1 MALAHARS
9 GIGDTLALVEV
20 KITMRIT
27 LTLLLFSVAFFA
39 AGARAQENEKAA
51 EKELPTVVLLGDSIR
66 LSYAPVV
73 AKQLAGKATIVSPPA
88 NGGDSSNLAK
98 NLEKWAI
105 KAEPAVVH
113 FNCGIHDVKKLKATG
128 KHQVSPED
136 YEQHLRT
143 IVSRLRSETK
153 AKVLFALTTPII
165 DERAAK
171 TRGERNY
178 ELFNASTEQYNAIAR
193 RVMEELKVPINDLRA
208 ALGTPEEQ
216 AQAISNDGVHFNKAG
231 VEKLATAVTKFV
243 SEHLPA
249 EKP

>member
-1 MALAHARS
+1 
-9 GIGDTLALVEV
+9 
-20 KITMRIT
+20 MRIL
-27 LTLLLFSVAFFA
+27 LTLLLLCVVLKVGTTF
-39 AGARAQENEKAA
+39 AQENETAA
-51 EKELPTVVLLGDSIR
+51 ERKLPTVVLLGDSIR

-73 AKQLAGKATIVSPPA
+73 TKQLEGKATIVSPPA

-128 KHQVSPED
+128 KFQVSPAD

-143 IVSRLRSETK
+143 IVSRLRTETK

-178 ELFNASTEQYNAIAR
+178 ELFDASTEQYNAIAR
-193 RVMEELKVPINDLRA
+193 RVMEELKVPVNDLRA

-216 AQAISNDGVHFNKAG
+216 AQVISNDGVHFNKAG

-243 SEHLPA
+243 SEHLPV
-249 EKP
+249 EEQ

>member
-1 MALAHARS
+1 MGAEYSLIRP
-9 GIGDTLALVEV
+9 TQ
-20 KITMRIT
+20 KISMRIT
-27 LTLLLFSVAFFA
+27 LTLLFLSVVLADGTTF
-39 AGARAQENEKAA
+39 AQENETAA
-51 EKELPTVVLLGDSIR
+51 EKKLPTVVLLGDSIR

-73 AKQLAGKATIVSPPA
+73 TKQLEGKATIVSPPA
-88 NGGDSSNLAK
+88 NGGDSSNLVK

-128 KHQVSPED
+128 KFQVSPED

-143 IVSRLRSETK
+143 IVARLRSETK

-178 ELFNASTEQYNAIAR
+178 ELFDASTEQYNAIAR
-193 RVMEELKVPINDLRA
+193 RVMEELKVPVNDLRA

-243 SEHLPA
+243 KEHLPD
-249 EKP
+249 EEQ